1 MIKWFLIIAGI
12 VCIAAVSYAI
22 YKEYS
27 TRKIMSRLQ
36 KMLEDATVGDFSES
50 EYSEEK
56 ISKLESKL
64 ADYLQSSSL
73 SAANVKK
80 DRDKIKTLI
89 ADISH
94 QTKTPIANLIL
105 HSELL
110 KESELSPDQRESL
123 NAIENEAEKLRFLV
137 DALVK
142 LSRLEN
148 GIMVLEPKEDDLLR
162 VVKEVGSAMK
172 LKAEGKGLYLHVAED
187 SEKAVFDYKWTL
199 EAVSNIVDNAV
210 KYTEEGGIEISFKST
225 EMFACISVKDTGIG
239 IAEADIP
246 KIFTRFGR
254 LQSSREKEG
263 VGIGLYLAR
272 EIISKEGGYIK
283 VKSKPGEG
291 TEFLIYLKK

>member
-110 KESELSPDQRESL
+110 IDSELSPDQRESL
-123 NAIENEAEKLRFLV
+123 IAIENEAE
-137 DALVK
+137 
-142 LSRLEN
+142 
-148 GIMVLEPKEDDLLR
+148 
-162 VVKEVGSAMK
+162 
-172 LKAEGKGLYLHVAED
+172 
-187 SEKAVFDYKWTL
+187 
-199 EAVSNIVDNAV
+199 
-210 KYTEEGGIEISFKST
+210 
-225 EMFACISVKDTGIG
+225 
-239 IAEADIP
+239 
-246 KIFTRFGR
+246 
-254 LQSSREKEG
+254 
-263 VGIGLYLAR
+263 
-272 EIISKEGGYIK
+272 
-283 VKSKPGEG
+283 
-291 TEFLIYLKK
+291 